1 MREEQDSSIEMTPE
15 TASEAMPEGRE
26 VLQEV
31 VRMTG
36 IPEESLDSALS
47 ELLGKPGAS
56 VNELTMNELRS
67 LLLECLE
74 SINEQ
79 MSLESDAHPEPDSKQ
94 SIN

>member
-1 MREEQDSSIEMTPE
+1 MREEQDGSIVT
-15 TASEAMPEGRE
+15 MPEGKE

-36 IPEESLDSALS
+36 IPEESLDSALT

-67 LLLECLE
+67 LLIECLE

-79 MSLESDAHPEPDSKQ
+79 MSAESGTNS
-94 SIN
+94 SVIN

>member
-1 MREEQDSSIEMTPE
+1 MREEQDGSIGT
-15 TASEAMPEGRE
+15 MPEGRE

-36 IPEESLDSALS
+36 LPEESLDSALS

-67 LLLECLE
+67 LLIECLE
-74 SINEQ
+74 SINQQ
-79 MSLESDAHPEPDSKQ
+79 MSIETDGTSDSDPG
-94 SIN
+94 IN